1 MRDGIGILIGLDICE
16 DFLQLTY
23 YDSELD
29 SPESV
34 SRGRNEEQ
42 YLIPARMAYRKRKDD
57 WIIGEDLEK
66 EGKED
71 INEIKNFVKTI
82 TSNEKIRVGDKIYEA
97 SQLMAYFISAALKV
111 LNAYCSFKEIIHI
124 GITFKSLTKEIID
137 MMDSAMEKLEL
148 EDDKYSI
155 LDHDEA
161 FLYYTINQE
170 PELWLNDTA
179 LFELDDDGLHFRIL
193 NIDRNSEPITAKV
206 TRRER
211 ADKLTRQMMG
221 LSKNESSNLF
231 YTLSLM
237 ALEGSVVSTVYA
249 VGRGFMD
256 SWGDDTLR
264 KLSPGRRV
272 FRGQNLY
279 AKGACLAAR
288 DKTLERPSDIVMLG
302 DDRTAVSMSIKAVK
316 DGKVRRIVLVKPGL
330 KWYSAKACLD
340 IILKGEQELSIEI
353 RDFVTGKEEQR
364 FISFAGLGIH
374 EESLTRI
381 RLSVKFND
389 KDTCIIKLADLGF
402 GSFVPTTNRVWELI
416 WEKQ

>member
-1 MRDGIGILIGLDICE
+1 MKDGIGILIGMDICE

-23 YDSELD
+23 YDSELN

-57 WIIGEDLEK
+57 WIIGEDLAQ

-82 TSNEKIRVGDKIYEA
+82 TTNEKIRVGDKIYEA
-97 SQLMAYFISAALKV
+97 SRLMAYFIGAALKV

-124 GITFKSLTKEIID
+124 GITLKSLTKETVDLI
-137 MMDSAMEKLEL
+137 DSAMKNLEI
-148 EDDKYSI
+148 EDDRYSI

-170 PELWLNDTA
+170 PELWVNDTA

-193 NIDRNSEPITAKV
+193 NIDRKSEPMIAQV
-206 TRRER
+206 ARREK
-211 ADKLTRQMMG
+211 ADKLTRQMTG
-221 LSKNESSNLF
+221 LSKNESGNLF

-249 VGRGFMD
+249 VGRGFLD

-264 KLSPGRRV
+264 KLSPGRRI

-288 DKTLERPSDIVMLG
+288 DKTLERQSDIIMLG
-302 DDRTAVSMSIKAVK
+302 DDRTSVSLSIKAVK
-316 DGKVRRIVLVKPGL
+316 DGRSRRIEVVKPGV

-340 IILKGEQELSIEI
+340 IILKGEKELSIEI
-353 RDFVTGKEEQR
+353 KDFVTGKEEQR
-364 FISFAGLGIH
+364 FISFAGLGIQ
-374 EESLTRI
+374 EESLARI
-381 RLSVKFND
+381 RLSVRFND